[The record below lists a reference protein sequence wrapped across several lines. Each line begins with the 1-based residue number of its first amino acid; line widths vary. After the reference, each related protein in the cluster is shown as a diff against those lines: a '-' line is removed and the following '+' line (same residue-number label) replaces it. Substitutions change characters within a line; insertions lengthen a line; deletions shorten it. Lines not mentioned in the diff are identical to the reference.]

1 MHAII
6 KTGGKQYR
14 VAEGDIVYVEKIE
27 AEADSTIDLT
37 EVLAIEDDGEIT
49 VGEPI
54 VKGAS
59 VSCKVLSQGRAKK
72 IIVMKYK
79 PKKHYRKKTGHRQS
93 YTKLKVEKILAAA
106 L

>member
-14 VAEGDIVYVEKIE
+14 VTEGDIIYVEKIE

-37 EVLAIEDDGEIT
+37 EVLAIEDDENIT

-54 VKGAS
+54 IKGAS

-93 YTKLKVEKILAAA
+93 YTKLKVEKILATAI
-106 L
+106 

>member
-1 MHAII
+1 MYAII

-14 VAEGDIVYVEKIE
+14 VTEGDVLYVEKLE
-27 AEADSTIDLT
+27 AEANSTVDLT
-37 EVLAIEDDGEIT
+37 EVLAIENDGDIT
-49 VGEPI
+49 VGEPFLN
-54 VKGAS
+54 GAL
-59 VSCKVLSQGRAKK
+59 VSCKVISQGRAKK

-93 YTKLKVEKILAAA
+93 YTKLVVEKIVPSA

>member
-14 VAEGDIVYVEKIE
+14 VTEGDVFYVETIE
-27 AEADSTIDLT
+27 GEPESTIDLT
-37 EVLAIEDDGEIT
+37 EVLAIENDGDLT
-49 VGEPI
+49 VGDPLI
-54 VKGAS
+54 KGAS
-59 VSCKVLSQGRAKK
+59 VSCKVISHGRHKK

-79 PKKHYRKKTGHRQS
+79 PKKHYRKKTGHRQNF
-93 YTKLKVEKILAAA
+93 TKLEVQKITPA

>member
-1 MHAII
+1 MYAVV

-14 VAEGDIVYVEKIE
+14 VSEGEFFYAEKLE
-27 AEADSTIDLT
+27 AEVDSKIDLT
-37 EVLAIEDDGEIT
+37 EVLAIGNDGEIT
-49 VGEPI
+49 VGDPNI
-54 VKGAS
+54 KGAS

-93 YTKLKVEKILAAA
+93 YTKLLVEKILPSA